1 MVELESANK
10 NMQPESKRVRNTII
24 GLIVII
30 AIVILILMPSKLHT
44 NQNYTITSTVSLVTT
59 STSTNTSSLTTT
71 AERLN
76 FSENTT
82 LNTLAINKSNVLFGI
97 PDQSQF
103 EQMYYNVT
111 PPVEYQSIYGLNFT
125 APIMTGTQETNIT
138 YSPIIPTA
146 YLNITYPAALYIIII
161 TYHNAS
167 QALNSYNNESFSPS
181 YPSPFTNG
189 TYYVNASDHLFKN
202 ASKAHVLEVN
212 ITRYSPNIGNT
223 STALDF
229 NSIYHLNYYQVDFV
243 YGRDLVILNTYGITG
258 KYNYAYANNI
268 AKHIY
273 NLLAN
278 TTQLP

>member
-30 AIVILILMPSKLHT
+30 AIVILILVSSKLHT
-44 NQNYTITSTVSLVTT
+44 NQNYTITSTVSVVTT
-59 STSTNTSSLTTT
+59 SISTNTSSLTT

-82 LNTLAINKSNVLFGI
+82 LNTLAINRSNVLFGI

-111 PPVEYQSIYGLNFT
+111 LPDEYQSIYGLNFT
-125 APIMTGTQETNIT
+125 TPIMVGTQETNIT

-146 YLNITYPAALYIIII
+146 YLNITYPAALYMIIIA
-161 TYHNAS
+161 YHNAS
-167 QALNSYNNESFSPS
+167 QALNGYNNASFSPS
-181 YPSPFTNG
+181 YPNPFTNG
-189 TYYVNASDHLFKN
+189 TYYVNASGHLFKN
-202 ASKAHVLEVN
+202 ASKAHVLEIN

-229 NSIYHLNYYQVDFV
+229 NSIYHLDYYQVDFV
-243 YGRDLVILNTYGITG
+243 YRRDLVVLNTFGITG
-258 KYNYAYANNI
+258 KYNHAYANNI

>member
-44 NQNYTITSTVSLVTT
+44 NPNYTITSTVSVVTT
-59 STSTNTSSLTTT
+59 STSTSASSLTTT

-76 FSENTT
+76 FSENAT
-82 LNTLAINKSNVLFGI
+82 LNTLAINRSNVLFGI

-111 PPVEYQSIYGLNFT
+111 PPVEYKSIYGLNFT

-181 YPSPFTNG
+181 YPNPFTNG
-189 TYYVNASDHLFKN
+189 TYYVNASGHLFKN
-202 ASKAHVLEVN
+202 ASKAHVLEIN

-229 NSIYHLNYYQVDFV
+229 NSIYHLDYYQVGFV
-243 YGRDLVILNTYGITG
+243 YRRDLVVLNTFGITG
-258 KYNYAYANNI
+258 KYNHAYANNI